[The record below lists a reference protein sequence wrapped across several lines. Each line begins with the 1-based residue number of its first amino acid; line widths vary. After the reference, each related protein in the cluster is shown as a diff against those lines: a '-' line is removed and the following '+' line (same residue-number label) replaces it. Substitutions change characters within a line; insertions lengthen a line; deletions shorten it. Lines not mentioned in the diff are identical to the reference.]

1 MPQVEDVE
9 GMNDRT
15 GPWVTVVGS
24 TMIDQ
29 IAYADRMPERG
40 ETVIGERFSQGFG
53 GKGANQ
59 AVMARLIGAEV
70 AMVNAVGEDSY
81 GAETIANFQAFGIDT
96 TYVRR
101 EPGSSGVAPIWV
113 EPDGSNRIIV
123 IPGANDGLLPEHGAA
138 AVAEMDH
145 VDVVIGQF
153 EIGQAVTTAA
163 FAAAR
168 ERGAVTVLNPAPAAG
183 VSADLAA
190 VTDWLIPNEHEFA
203 IIADAAGLSTDVDDH
218 ASLAA
223 FAHALGVRLL
233 VTLGERGAA
242 VVGED
247 GVVRRVETPTVEA
260 VDTTGAGDAF
270 VGAFAY
276 GLASGRS
283 EEAAARLGCAIA
295 AESVLRPGTQK
306 SFPDNARCRAII
318 DALEA

>member
-1 MPQVEDVE
+1 MEATE
-9 GMNDRT
+9 NGSR
-15 GPWVTVVGS
+15 PWLTVVGS

-29 IAYADRMPERG
+29 IAYAARTPERG
-40 ETVIGERFSQGFG
+40 ETVIGDRFAQGFG

-59 AVMARLIGAEV
+59 AVMARLMGAEV

-81 GAETIANFQAFGIDT
+81 GTETIANFERFGIDT

-123 IPGANDGLLPEHGAA
+123 IPGANDGLLPEQGAA
-138 AVAEMDH
+138 AVAEQEH
-145 VDVVIGQF
+145 VDAVIGQF

-168 ERGAVTVLNPAPAAG
+168 ERGAVTVLNPAPAAA
-183 VSADLAA
+183 VSAELAA

-203 IIADAAGLSTDVDDH
+203 IIATAAGLSDDVGDPR
-218 ASLAA
+218 ALAA
-223 FAHALGVRLL
+223 FAERLGVRLL

-242 VVGED
+242 IVGHD
-247 GVVRRVETPTVEA
+247 GAVRRVKTPTVEA

-270 VGAFAY
+270 VGAFAF

-283 EEAAARLGCAIA
+283 EAAAARLGCAIA

-306 SFPDNARCRAII
+306 SFPDTPRCREII
-318 DALEA
+318 ADVAES

>member
-1 MPQVEDVE
+1 
-9 GMNDRT
+9 MNSGS
-15 GPWVTVVGS
+15 GPWLTVVGS

-29 IAYADRMPERG
+29 IAYAERMPERG
-40 ETVIGERFSQGFG
+40 ETVIGDRFAQGFG

-59 AVMARLIGAEV
+59 AVMARLMGAEV

-81 GAETIANFQAFGIDT
+81 GAETIANFGGYGIDT

-123 IPGANDGLLPEHGAA
+123 IPGANDGLLPEHASA
-138 AVAEMDH
+138 AVAAMEQ

-163 FAAAR
+163 FTAAR
-168 ERGAVTVLNPAPAAG
+168 ERAAVTVLNPAPAAA
-183 VSADLAA
+183 VSAELAA

-203 IIADAAGLSTDVDDH
+203 IIAAAAGLSDDVEDP
-218 ASLAA
+218 AALTA
-223 FAHALGVRLL
+223 FAAGLGVRLL

-242 VVGED
+242 IAGTDGEI
-247 GVVRRVETPTVEA
+247 RRVETPTVDA

-270 VGAFAY
+270 VGAFAF
-276 GLASGRS
+276 GLASGRT
-283 EEAAARLGCAIA
+283 EESAARLGCAIA

-306 SFPDNARCRAII
+306 SFPDYARCREISAGV
-318 DALEA
+318 EG

>member
-1 MPQVEDVE
+1 MTSGP
-9 GMNDRT
+9 
-15 GPWVTVVGS
+15 GPWLTVVGS

-29 IAYADRMPERG
+29 IAYAERMPERG
-40 ETVIGERFSQGFG
+40 ETVIGDRFAQGFG

-59 AVMARLIGAEV
+59 AVMARLMGAEV

-81 GAETIANFQAFGIDT
+81 GAETIANFERFGIDT

-123 IPGANDGLLPEHGAA
+123 IPGANDGLLPAHAA
-138 AVAEMDH
+138 DAVSAMDR

-163 FAAAR
+163 FTAAR
-168 ERGAVTVLNPAPAAG
+168 ARGAVTVLNPAPAAA

-190 VTDWLIPNEHEFA
+190 ATDWLIPNEHEFA
-203 IIADAAGLSTDVDDH
+203 IIAAAAGLSDDVEDPG
-218 ASLAA
+218 ALAA
-223 FAHALGVRLL
+223 FAAGLGVRLL

-242 VVGED
+242 IVGED
-247 GVVRRVETPTVEA
+247 GAVRYVETPTVDA

-270 VGAFAY
+270 VGAFAF

-283 EEAAARLGCAIA
+283 EESAARLGCAIA

-306 SFPDNARCRAII
+306 SFPDTARCRQITAGV
-318 DALEA
+318 EG